1 MKDSV
6 ENDEIVLDTSG
17 TECPI
22 PVLKAR
28 KLASELTKDITIK
41 VIATD
46 PLAEADFE
54 HYCDQSGFEYLS
66 CEKSKGR
73 ILIKYKFKKQK
84 LK

>member
-28 KLASELTKDITIK
+28 KLAQEAAFQERVIDDNQENLDLLEDLQRDLGVVQENTK
-41 VIATD
+41 V
-46 PLAEADFE
+46 EM
-54 HYCDQSGFEYLS
+54 
-66 CEKSKGR
+66 
-73 ILIKYKFKKQK
+73 
-84 LK
+84 

>member
-28 KLASELTKDITIK
+28 KLAQELKNSIIIK

-46 PLAEADFE
+46 PLATADFE
-54 HYCDQSGFEYLS
+54 HWDGTFCTACIENYF
-66 CEKSKGR
+66 
-73 ILIKYKFKKQK
+73 IIFN
-84 LK
+84 

>member
-28 KLASELTKDITIK
+28 KLAQELRNGNVIR

-46 PLAEADFE
+46 PLATADFE
-54 HYCDQSGFEYLS
+54 HYCSQSGFEFLESYN
-66 CEKSKGR
+66 KGKKIIIR
-73 ILIKYKFKKQK
+73 YKFKN
-84 LK
+84 

>member
-28 KLASELTKDITIK
+28 KLAQELKNGIIIK

-46 PLAEADFE
+46 PLATADFE
-54 HYCDQSGFEYLS
+54 HYCNCLLYTSPSPRDATLS
-66 CEKSKGR
+66 RMPSSA
-73 ILIKYKFKKQK
+73 
-84 LK
+84 

>member
-28 KLASELTKDITIK
+28 KLAQELRNGNIIRVIT
-41 VIATD
+41 TD
-46 PLAEADFE
+46 PLATADFKY
-54 HYCDQSGFEYLS
+54 YCNQSGFDFIESYNEG
-66 CEKSKGR
+66 EK
-73 ILIKYKFKKQK
+73 IIIKYKFKKLDK
-84 LK
+84 

>member
-6 ENDEIVLDTSG
+6 ENEELVLDTSG

-28 KLASELTKDITIK
+28 KLASELKKDVTIK

-54 HYCDQSGFEYLS
+54 HYCN
-66 CEKSKGR
+66 
-73 ILIKYKFKKQK
+73 K
-84 LK
+84 LVV